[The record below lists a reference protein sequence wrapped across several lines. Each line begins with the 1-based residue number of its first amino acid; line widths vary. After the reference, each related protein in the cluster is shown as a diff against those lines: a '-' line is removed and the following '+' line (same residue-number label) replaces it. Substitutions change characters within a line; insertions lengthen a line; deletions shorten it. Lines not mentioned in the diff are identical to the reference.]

1 MNENLPKAFVDI
13 EIGDEIGPVIQTV
26 TSEIVQHYADVV
38 RIGDRRFIDP
48 GVAREKGFTQPIVP
62 GPLSA
67 TLLSKLLIDHFPG
80 WRLQTFQVSFRTPVR
95 HGDTLNF
102 WGNVTEKSGDE
113 AESTAAIHCDVI
125 VENQHGD
132 RVIVGTAT
140 LGPRG
145 RMPSPE

>member
-1 MNENLPKAFVDI
+1 MNKNLPKAFADI
-13 EIGDEIGPVIQTV
+13 DIGDDIGPVTQTV
-26 TSEIVQHYADVV
+26 TSEMVQRYADVA
-38 RIGDRRFIDP
+38 RIGDRRFIDAN
-48 GVAREKGFTQPIVP
+48 VAREKGFTHPIVP

-67 TLLSKLLIDHFPG
+67 TLLAKLLTDHFSG

-113 AESTAAIHCDVI
+113 AENTVSIHCDVV
-125 VENQHGD
+125 VENQNGD

-145 RMPSPE
+145 RMPH

>member
-1 MNENLPKAFVDI
+1 MNENLPKAFADI
-13 EIGDEIGPVIQTV
+13 EIGDDIGPVTRTV
-26 TSEIVQHYADVV
+26 TAEIVQHYADVV
-38 RIGDRRFIDP
+38 RIGDRRFIDLN
-48 GVAREKGFTQPIVP
+48 VAREKGFNQPIVP

-67 TLLSKLLIDHFPG
+67 TLLAKLLTDHFSG

-102 WGNVTEKSGDE
+102 WGNVTEKSGGE
-113 AESTAAIHCDVI
+113 VESTAAIHCDVI

-145 RMPSPE
+145 RMPN

>member
-1 MNENLPKAFVDI
+1 MNEINRKPFAAI
-13 EIGDEIGPVIQTV
+13 EIGDEIGPVTR
-26 TSEIVQHYADVV
+26 TLTADIVQHYADVV

-48 GVAREKGFTQPIVP
+48 SVAREKGFNQPIVP

-67 TLLSKLLIDHFPG
+67 TLLAKLLTDHFSG
-80 WRLQTFQVSFRTPVR
+80 WRIQTFQVSFRTPVR

-113 AESTAAIHCDVI
+113 AEGTASIDCDVV

-140 LGPRG
+140 LGPR
-145 RMPSPE
+145 RR

>member
-1 MNENLPKAFVDI
+1 MNANLPKTFADI
-13 EIGDEIGPVIQTV
+13 DIGDDIGPVTQTV

-48 GVAREKGFTQPIVP
+48 NVAREKGFNQPIVP

-113 AESTAAIHCDVI
+113 VEKTAAIHCDVV

-140 LGPRG
+140 LGLRG
-145 RMPSPE
+145 WLSN

>member
-1 MNENLPKAFVDI
+1 MNEINRKPFAAI
-13 EIGDEIGPVIQTV
+13 EIGDEIGPVTR
-26 TSEIVQHYADVV
+26 TLTADIVQHYADVV

-48 GVAREKGFTQPIVP
+48 SVAREKGFNQPIVP

-67 TLLSKLLIDHFPG
+67 TLLAKLLTDHFSG
-80 WRLQTFQVSFRTPVR
+80 WRIQTFQVSFRTPVR

-113 AESTAAIHCDVI
+113 AEGTALIDCDVV

-140 LGPRG
+140 LGPR
-145 RMPSPE
+145 RR

>member
-1 MNENLPKAFVDI
+1 MNETLAKAFADI
-13 EIGDEIGPVIQTV
+13 EIGDDIGPITQTV

-48 GVAREKGFTQPIVP
+48 GVAREKGFNQPIVP

-80 WRLQTFQVSFRTPVR
+80 WRLRTFQVSFRTPVR

-113 AESTAAIHCDVI
+113 AESTAAIHCDVV
-125 VENQHGD
+125 VENQIGD

-140 LGPRG
+140 LGPR
-145 RMPSPE
+145 R

>member
-1 MNENLPKAFVDI
+1 MNANLPKTFSDI
-13 EIGDEIGPVIQTV
+13 EIGDDIGPVIRTM
-26 TSEIVQHYADVV
+26 TADIVQHYADVV
-38 RIGDRRFIDP
+38 RIGDRRFIDLN
-48 GVAREKGFTQPIVP
+48 VAREKGFNQPIVP

-67 TLLSKLLIDHFPG
+67 TLLAKLLIDHFPG

-95 HGDTLNF
+95 HGDTLTF

-113 AESTAAIHCDVI
+113 VESTAAIHCDII

-140 LGPRG
+140 LGLRG
-145 RMPSPE
+145 RIPS

>member
-1 MNENLPKAFVDI
+1 MDARISKLFSAI
-13 EIGDEIGPVIQTV
+13 EIGDEIGPVTR
-26 TSEIVQHYADVV
+26 TLTADIVQHYADVV

-48 GVAREKGFTQPIVP
+48 NVAREKGFNQPIVP

-67 TLLSKLLIDHFPG
+67 TLLAKLLTDHFSG
-80 WRLQTFQVSFRTPVR
+80 WRIQTFQVSFRTPVR

-113 AESTAAIHCDVI
+113 AEGTASIDCDVV

-140 LGPRG
+140 LGPR
-145 RMPSPE
+145 RR

>member
-1 MNENLPKAFVDI
+1 MNGNPSKAFADI
-13 EIGDEIGPVIQTV
+13 EIGDDIGPVTQTV
-26 TSEIVQHYADVV
+26 TAEIVQHYADVV
-38 RIGDRRFIDP
+38 GIGDRRFIDLT
-48 GVAREKGFTQPIVP
+48 VAREKGFNQPIVP

-113 AESTAAIHCDVI
+113 ADSTAAIHCDVV

-132 RVIVGTAT
+132 RVIVSTAT

-145 RMPSPE
+145 RISN

>member
-1 MNENLPKAFVDI
+1 MDANLPKTFADI
-13 EIGDEIGPVIQTV
+13 EIGDDIGPVTR
-26 TSEIVQHYADVV
+26 TMTANIVQHYADVV

-48 GVAREKGFTQPIVP
+48 NVAREKGFNQPIVP

-67 TLLSKLLIDHFPG
+67 TLLAKLLIDHFPG

-113 AESTAAIHCDVI
+113 GEKTASIHCDVV
-125 VENQHGD
+125 VENQNGD

-140 LGPRG
+140 LGLRS
-145 RMPSPE
+145 RILI

>member
-1 MNENLPKAFVDI
+1 MNGNVAKAFADI
-13 EIGDEIGPVIQTV
+13 EIGDDIGPVTR
-26 TSEIVQHYADVV
+26 TLTADIVQHYADVV

-48 GVAREKGFTQPIVP
+48 SVAREKGFNQPIVP

-67 TLLSKLLIDHFPG
+67 TLLAKLLIDHFPG

-113 AESTAAIHCDVI
+113 AASTAAIHCDVV

-145 RMPSPE
+145 RIPN

>member
-1 MNENLPKAFVDI
+1 MNENLLKAFADI
-13 EIGDEIGPVIQTV
+13 EIGDEIGPVAQTV
-26 TSEIVQHYADVV
+26 TSEIVQRYADVV
-38 RIGDRRFIDP
+38 RIGDRRFIDAS
-48 GVAREKGFTQPIVP
+48 VAREKGFTHPIVP

-67 TLLSKLLIDHFPG
+67 TLLAKLLTDHFCG

-113 AESTAAIHCDVI
+113 AENTAAISCDVV
-125 VENQHGD
+125 VENQNGD

-145 RMPSPE
+145 RVPN

>member
-1 MNENLPKAFVDI
+1 MNGNPSKAFADI
-13 EIGDEIGPVIQTV
+13 EIGDDIGPVTQTV
-26 TSEIVQHYADVV
+26 TAEIVQHYADVV
-38 RIGDRRFIDP
+38 GIGDRRFIDLT
-48 GVAREKGFTQPIVP
+48 VAREKGFNQPIVP

-145 RMPSPE
+145 RIPN

>member
-1 MNENLPKAFVDI
+1 MSANLPKAFAAI
-13 EIGDEIGPVIQTV
+13 EIGDDIGPITRTV
-26 TSEIVQHYADVV
+26 TAESVQHYADVV

-48 GVAREKGFTQPIVP
+48 SVAREKGFNQPIVP

-67 TLLSKLLIDHFPG
+67 TLLAKLLIDHFPG

-113 AESTAAIHCDVI
+113 GESTAFIHCDVV

-140 LGPRG
+140 LGPRS
-145 RMPSPE
+145 RIPN

>member
-1 MNENLPKAFVDI
+1 MNEINRKPFAAI
-13 EIGDEIGPVIQTV
+13 EIGDEIGPVTR
-26 TSEIVQHYADVV
+26 TLTADIVRHYADVV

-48 GVAREKGFTQPIVP
+48 DVAREKGFNQPIVP

-67 TLLSKLLIDHFPG
+67 TLLAKLLTDSFSG
-80 WRLQTFQVSFRTPVR
+80 WRIRTFQVSFRTPVR

-113 AESTAAIHCDVI
+113 AEGTASIDCDVV

-140 LGPRG
+140 LGLR
-145 RMPSPE
+145 RR